1 MRRELLL
8 PLLPRLVPVRETKTD
23 LRLPY
28 PNLKHRL
35 NKLKRKPKLKSRP
48 RQHPLRRPR
57 RRRKRLRDRSTVDGA
72 LASRSRWKPE

>member
-28 PNLKHRL
+28 PKHRL
-35 NKLKRKPKLKSRP
+35 NKLKRKPSLKSRP

-57 RRRKRLRDRSTVDGA
+57 RRRKRARDWSTVDGA